1 MRRKAIIF
9 GVSGQ
14 DGYFLSDFLIKKNY
28 SIIGVARN
36 KNKIS
41 NLHHLKKKIKIK
53 IITKLDYNFIKKI
66 IRINKPNEIYF
77 LIGQSNSSISFN
89 RPIETMHSNFNLV
102 NYILEIC
109 RLYSPKTKFFNA
121 SSSEI
126 YGDSKIKVDENSS
139 KNPKNPYALSKYLSL
154 LCTQFYREN
163 FNIYACSGILFNHES
178 QIRQKNNV
186 IKKIANYLNMKKY
199 YTGKLEIGNINIKR
213 DWGWAPEYV
222 KAMWLMLQQK
232 KPNDFIIATGKTV
245 SLKKVLEISF
255 KIKNLKYKDY
265 IHIKKLNFKKNEVKN
280 IYSNPDKIFRK
291 IKWKSNKKIDEIL
304 KILINKS

>member
-14 DGYFLSDFLIKKNY
+14 DGYFLSEFLIKKNY
-28 SIIGVARN
+28 SVIGVARN
-36 KNKIS
+36 KKKIS
-41 NLHHLKKKIKIK
+41 NLNKLKKKINIK
-53 IITKLDYNFIKKI
+53 IVSKLNYNFIEKI
-66 IRINKPNEIYF
+66 IKENKPNEIYF
-77 LIGQSNSSISFN
+77 LIGQSNSTISFN
-89 RPIETMHSNFNLV
+89 RPIETMHSNFNLA

-109 RLYSPKTKFFNA
+109 RLYSPQTKFFNA

-126 YGDSKIKVDENSS
+126 YGDSIKRVDENSL

-163 FNIYACSGILFNHES
+163 FNLFACTGILFNHES
-178 QIRQKNNV
+178 EIRQKNNI
-186 IKKIANYLNMKKY
+186 IKKIADYLNKKKY
-199 YTGKLEIGNINIKR
+199 YKQKLEVGNINIKR

-222 KAMWLMLQQK
+222 RAMWLMLQQK
-232 KPNDFIIATGKTV
+232 NPNDFIIATGKTV

-255 KIKNLKYKDY
+255 KIKNLKYKNF
-265 IHIKKLNFKKNEVKN
+265 IHIKKINFKKNEIKN
-280 IYSNPDKIFRK
+280 IYSNPKKIFKK
-291 IKWKSNKKIDEIL
+291 IKWKSNKKINEIL